1 MTSPSSSSSPPPP
14 PQTPPQTPSS
24 KRKVSH
30 LRIRQLLPSGWG
42 SDVED
47 NEIVIGTRS
56 TPTSPKSERRRQRPP
71 PASAFAELSRSVN
84 SLLNIHREQV
94 DGDRRGDGLLP
105 RLIVTDEDG
114 VQTSSGDS
122 SAASSRSA
130 SPNKAYHTRKYS
142 DCTEEMRGRSNS
154 TSSLVQGEK
163 RRKSQPQSG
172 GGSSSSTSNL
182 LTAVLNRTLRKKYF
196 HHLFFFF
203 FFHFYLGSC
212 TQYT

>member
-1 MTSPSSSSSPPPP
+1 MTSPSSSSPPPS
-14 PQTPPQTPSS
+14 QTPSS

-30 LRIRQLLPSGWG
+30 LRIRQLLPSGWA

-130 SPNKAYHTRKYS
+130 SPSKACYPNRKYS

-172 GGSSSSTSNL
+172 GGSSSSASNL
-182 LTAVLNRTLRKKYF
+182 LTAVLNRTMRKKYF

-203 FFHFYLGSC
+203 MYAVHVSRLWPSWPAS
-212 TQYT
+212 